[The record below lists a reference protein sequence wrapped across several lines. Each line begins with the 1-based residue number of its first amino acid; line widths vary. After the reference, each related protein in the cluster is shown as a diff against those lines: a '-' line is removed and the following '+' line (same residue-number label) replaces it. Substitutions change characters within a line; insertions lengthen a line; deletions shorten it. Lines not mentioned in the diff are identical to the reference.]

1 MPDIRA
7 VRDMLRDGYGVE
19 DIAVRLGEP
28 VEAIRAMMRAW
39 QESGAIWTIL
49 GKRMAGAG
57 WDPCAGLEANSA
69 INKKDNAE

>member
-28 VEAIRAMMRAW
+28 VDAIRPMMRAW
-39 QESGAIWTIL
+39 QDSGAIWAIL
-49 GKRMAGAG
+49 GRACGPATK
-57 WDPCAGLEANSA
+57 PP
-69 INKKDNAE
+69 K